1 VRFTGRRLT
10 AGFAVTP
17 LVLAAAAAIAPA
29 ATAPAAATAVQPGI
43 YALPTGDHVR
53 VQGDRADFLPA
64 PGHSPAA
71 VTTWLD
77 GRPTVVPV
85 QAIGHISA
93 LDAFTVGG
101 ARPATAHPD
110 YAMAPLHVTALDHE
124 GKPVQVAEIV
134 VINTDDPARAQ
145 WDGLMFA
152 GDSRISVPA
161 GHYSVAV
168 AAFETDAK
176 GNPTETELL
185 SVSDVTVPA
194 AGTTVA
200 VDGRGA
206 APVSFTTPLPSVD
219 SATVVG
225 WSRGVGTKLIT
236 MDIGAMAGTRFYV
249 GQAAKPKYGTLQYS
263 VAGRRVS
270 PAAAVAPYSYALMVP
285 KTDSIGANQTYPVA
299 ASGLATVDDTFVTD
313 QPSQDALTWDDF
325 VLHGEGPGNPAL
337 PTVPYVPVHAPSSDR
352 RYVSTDASFDYEG
365 TFDPNGTYVDNLDRT
380 LALKAGQHVSLTW
393 RGGVIAPAPA
403 TVDGPCF
410 LCRDGDTLHGVGV
423 MDTDASGDIGQW
435 SDGPTTLAQDGKQ
448 IYSGGTLG
456 YAFDQKLAA
465 GKHHYLYAI
474 DATHD
479 TGVSALSTHS
489 QISWGFDSTTSTG
502 PVPILFAGA
511 DFTEDDHDNIAPGK
525 ASVTVTFQHQA
536 GAADPDVTAATVDVS
551 YDDGKTWQ
559 PAAVSLTDGHHA
571 RGAFTVPADTKAGY
585 LAIRFHGVD
594 KAGSTLDETVHHAA
608 LVNAPNGIA
617 TASSGDSGTPSVDA
631 HAVCASADRGHARC
645 LALTAAAKWQPSAAK
660 LPDGLGPNDL
670 KAAYNLPADAK
681 SGTVAIVDANGDA
694 TAESDLAVYRRTYG
708 LPACTTGNGC
718 LTILNQNGRTAPL
731 PPVNPDDDW
740 TDEISL
746 DLDMVSAVCPA
757 CHIVLVEANSS
768 ETADLATAE
777 TVATGSGAVAV
788 SNSFGGD
795 EDTVS
800 MALAKDFSKPGVAIT
815 ASTGDAGFIEAS
827 WPASLSTVI
836 AVGGTSLTKAGNA
849 RGWTETAWSKAGS
862 GCSGYVAKPSWQ
874 TDKDCP
880 NRMIADIS
888 AVADPATG
896 PATYSGGDWYVAGGT
911 SASSPIIAAMVALA
925 GNAAK
930 LPNAK
935 YIYQHASALND
946 VTSGSNKHWDCG
958 GDYLCTAGKGYDGPT
973 GLGTPNGLGAL

>member
-1 VRFTGRRLT
+1 MRFTGYRLT
-10 AGFAVTP
+10 AGLAVIP
-17 LVLAAAAAIAPA
+17 LLFTTLSAP
-29 ATAPAAATAVQPGI
+29 TAAAATATPQLQPGV
-43 YALPTGDHVR
+43 YPLPTGDHVR

-64 PGHSPAA
+64 PGHSAA
-71 VTTWLD
+71 AITTWLD
-77 GRPTVVPV
+77 GRPTVVPIS
-85 QAIGHISA
+85 AIGHLDS
-93 LDAFTVGG
+93 LDAFQVGG
-101 ARPATAHPD
+101 AKPAAAQPN

-124 GKPVQVAEIV
+124 GKPVPAAEIV

-176 GNPTETELL
+176 DNPTETELL
-185 SVSDVTVPA
+185 SVTDVTVPA
-194 AGTTVA
+194 AGTAVA
-200 VDGRGA
+200 LDGRSA

-225 WSRGVGTKLIT
+225 WSRGVGTKLVT

-249 GQAAKPKYGTLQYS
+249 GQAAKPKYGVLQYS
-263 VAGRRVS
+263 VTGRRVS
-270 PAAAVAPYSYALMVP
+270 PAATVAPYSYALAVP
-285 KTDSIGANQTYPVA
+285 KTDSIGASQTYPVA
-299 ASGLATVDDTFVTD
+299 ASSLATVDNTFVTD

-325 VLHGEGPGNPAL
+325 ALHGQGPGNPAL
-337 PTVPYVPVHAPSSDR
+337 PALPYIPVHAPGSDR
-352 RYVSTDASFDYEG
+352 RYVSTDSSFDYDG
-365 TFDPNGTYVDNLDRT
+365 TFDPNGSYVDNLDRT

-393 RGGVIAPAPA
+393 RGGVITPAPA

-423 MDTDASGDIGQW
+423 MDTDFSGDSGQW
-435 SDGPTTLAQDGKQ
+435 SDGPTTLSEDGKQ
-448 IYSGGTLG
+448 IYSGGTEG
-456 YAFDQKLAA
+456 YEFDQKLAT
-465 GKHHYLYAI
+465 GKHHYAYAI

-479 TGVSALSTHS
+479 TGVTALSTHT
-489 QISWGFDSTTSTG
+489 QIAWGFDSTTSTG

-511 DFTEDDHDNIAPGK
+511 GFNADNHDNIAPGK
-525 ASVTVTFQHQA
+525 ASVSIAFHHQPGVT
-536 GAADPDVTAATVDVS
+536 DSEVTAASADVS
-551 YDDGKTWQ
+551 FDDGKTWQ
-559 PAAVSLTDGHHA
+559 PTAVTLTDGHHA
-571 RGAFTVPADTKAGY
+571 RGTFTVPADTKPGY
-585 LAIRFHGVD
+585 LTVRFHGTD
-594 KAGSTLDETVHHAA
+594 KAGSTLDETVHNAA
-608 LVNAPNGIA
+608 LVNAPHGIA
-617 TASSGDSGTPSVDA
+617 TPPSTDNPPSVAA
-631 HAVCASADRGHARC
+631 HPVCANAAAGHARC
-645 LALTAAAKWQPSAAK
+645 LALTTDAKWQPSAAK
-660 LPDGLGPNDL
+660 LPDGLGPNDF
-670 KAAYNLPADAK
+670 KAAYNLPASAK
-681 SGTVAIVDANGDA
+681 SGTVAIVDAGGDA
-694 TAESDLAVYRRTYG
+694 TAEADLTVYRKTYG
-708 LPACTTGNGC
+708 LPACTTANGC
-718 LTILNQNGRTAPL
+718 LKILNQNGKTAPL
-731 PPVNPDDDW
+731 PPVDPEDDW
-740 TDEISL
+740 TGEISL

-768 ETADLATAE
+768 STEDLSKAE

-795 EDTVS
+795 ENTAS
-800 MALAKDFSKPGVAIT
+800 LAHAKDFSKAGVAIT

-836 AVGGTSLTKAGNA
+836 AVGGTTLTKAGNA
-849 RGWTETAWSKAGS
+849 RGWTETAWNGAGS

-874 TDKDCP
+874 KDQDCP
-880 NRMIADIS
+880 MRTIADIA

-896 PATYSGGDWYVAGGT
+896 PAVYGDGDWYVSGGT

-925 GNAAK
+925 GNSAK
-930 LPNAK
+930 LNNAR
-935 YIYQHASALND
+935 YIYQHAGALND